1 MDEPGLDD
9 LLEGGED
16 GGLVEEH
23 HDAGEALHRQQHQHQ
38 AHKLTQNIHWE
49 GTKEFLSILF
59 SQVFLFTEGSLLTRL
74 SNNLKS
80 GHLSTICVTST
91 CIRVGV

>member
-23 HDAGEALHRQQHQHQ
+23 HDAGEALHGQQHQHQ
-38 AHKLTQNIHWE
+38 AHKLTQNIL
-49 GTKEFLSILF
+49 GGDKRTAQKEPILCVYF
-59 SQVFLFTEGSLLTRL
+59 SSLKDL
-74 SNNLKS
+74 
-80 GHLSTICVTST
+80 C
-91 CIRVGV
+91 